1 MVRIG
6 GVVAAMAVALMA
18 GRSWVVEAK
27 DRTAAAGQRADV
39 PAIQVYSRETVVD
52 VTVLDK
58 NGKPVHGL
66 QQSDFAV
73 EEDGK
78 PEAIRSFA
86 EYGTGA
92 GTTAAAGMQ
101 RDKLPAQTYT
111 NRDIPPAPDGA
122 VNIIVLDAVQVTMM
136 NQMRSRKA
144 AAEFLRKMP
153 AGTRVA
159 LFQLGNELKFVQG
172 FTSDPDV
179 LNAAL
184 MDMKNTVLE
193 PGSMSGTP
201 CMRNIVRS
209 RLTIEAARQIAALV
223 AGIKGKKNVLWFTG
237 QYEIR
242 PGPNCGPDAPG
253 MDQALDLLGEKQVTV
268 YAIDTLGVLELNAP
282 QSAEF
287 GATTPGAMQ
296 PSATVYGG
304 LMINGIAGATGGG
317 YLGGTNDIAG
327 LMVTAIEEGSNYYSI
342 AYVPAHG
349 NDGFYHHI
357 RVKLDRKGLE
367 LAYRP
372 GYGADDIAKI
382 EAETRIPTV
391 LAAATPEPEKN
402 TMTASMARFAPP
414 ATQVLFD
421 VKVTPS
427 SAAPG
432 PGDAAMMGVPADG
445 VKNKPM
451 ARYDLMYLL
460 PPKEIAFA
468 EGVDGS
474 FRGSVEFDVVASDVF
489 GKLITSRSQTL
500 NLPLTVDEYGDFVK
514 APFQYLLQLDLP
526 LGQAFVKVGIRDGVS
541 KKVGTI
547 EIPVV
552 VK

>member
-1 MVRIG
+1 
-6 GVVAAMAVALMA
+6 
-18 GRSWVVEAK
+18 
-27 DRTAAAGQRADV
+27 
-39 PAIQVYSRETVVD
+39 
-52 VTVLDK
+52 VLDK

-92 GTTAAAGMQ
+92 GTTAAGMQ

-144 AAEFLRKMP
+144 AAEYLRKMP
-153 AGTRVA
+153 PGTRVA

-172 FTSDPDV
+172 LTSDPGV
-179 LNAAL
+179 LIAAL
-184 MDMKNTVLE
+184 TDMKNTVMT
-193 PGSMSGTP
+193 PGSMGGSA
-201 CMRNIVRS
+201 CMRNIVRA

-237 QYEIR
+237 EYEIG
-242 PGPNCGPDAPG
+242 PGSGCPMDAPG

-268 YAIDTLGVLELNAP
+268 YTIDTRGLLEPNAP
-282 QSAEF
+282 VSAEF
-287 GATTPGAMQ
+287 GVTTPAAMK
-296 PSATVYGG
+296 PIATVYGG
-304 LMINGIAGATGGG
+304 KMVDGIAESTGGR
-317 YLGGTNDIAG
+317 YLGGNNDIAA
-327 LMVTAIEEGSNYYSI
+327 LMGTAIEEGSNYYSI
-342 AYVPAHG
+342 TYVPAHG

-357 RVKLDRKGLE
+357 RVKVDRKGLE

-414 ATQVLFD
+414 STQVLFD

-432 PGDAAMMGVPADG
+432 PGDPAVMGVPADG
-445 VKNKPM
+445 ARNKPM

-468 EGVDGS
+468 EGTDGN
-474 FRGSVEFDVVASDVF
+474 FQGSVEFDVVASDVF

-500 NLPLTVDEYGDFVK
+500 NLPLTMAEYGDFVK
-514 APFQYLLQLDLP
+514 TPFQYLLQLDLP
-526 LGQAFVKVGIRDGVS
+526 PGQAFVKVGIRDGVS